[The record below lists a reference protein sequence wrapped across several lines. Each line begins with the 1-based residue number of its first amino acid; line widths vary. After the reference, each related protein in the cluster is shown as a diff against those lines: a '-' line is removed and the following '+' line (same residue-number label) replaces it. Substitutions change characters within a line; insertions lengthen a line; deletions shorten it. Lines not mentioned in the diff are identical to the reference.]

1 MSEQQELQA
10 KTAIVH
16 AMRPQERLASFYRS
30 RKSKSM
36 YLILANDAGD
46 YLPIRISNH
55 RAFSGFLSVP
65 TFELFPATRLETDIR
80 AYLATADWIPFTY
93 QDFFVLSLVK
103 YGHHRGSM
111 IQIDDS
117 YLTFSEET
125 QAIAFYQVVRSHKQ
139 IVMNGLSVKMN
150 QVLGKLYA
158 TDLIGSFTKDGL
170 LLVYLTEGGRR
181 LLDLSANKHMDQFIQ
196 DYATLNWRV
205 LDVPSNT
212 SED

>member
-1 MSEQQELQA
+1 
-10 KTAIVH
+10 
-16 AMRPQERLASFYRS
+16 
-30 RKSKSM
+30 
-36 YLILANDAGD
+36 
-46 YLPIRISNH
+46 
-55 RAFSGFLSVP
+55 
-65 TFELFPATRLETDIR
+65 
-80 AYLATADWIPFTY
+80 
-93 QDFFVLSLVK
+93 
-103 YGHHRGSM
+103 M

-158 TDLIGSFTKDGL
+158 TDLIGSFKKYGL
-170 LLVYLTEGGRR
+170 LLVYLTEGGCR
-181 LLDLSANKHMDQFIQ
+181 LLDLSANKYMDQFIQ

>member
-1 MSEQQELQA
+1 
-10 KTAIVH
+10 
-16 AMRPQERLASFYRS
+16 
-30 RKSKSM
+30 
-36 YLILANDAGD
+36 
-46 YLPIRISNH
+46 
-55 RAFSGFLSVP
+55 
-65 TFELFPATRLETDIR
+65 
-80 AYLATADWIPFTY
+80 
-93 QDFFVLSLVK
+93 
-103 YGHHRGSM
+103 M
-111 IQIDDS
+111 IQIDDN

-125 QAIAFYQVVRSHKQ
+125 QAIVFYQVVRSHKQ
-139 IVMNGLSVKMN
+139 IVMNGLSAKMN

-181 LLDLSANKHMDQFIQ
+181 LLDLSANKYMDQFIQ